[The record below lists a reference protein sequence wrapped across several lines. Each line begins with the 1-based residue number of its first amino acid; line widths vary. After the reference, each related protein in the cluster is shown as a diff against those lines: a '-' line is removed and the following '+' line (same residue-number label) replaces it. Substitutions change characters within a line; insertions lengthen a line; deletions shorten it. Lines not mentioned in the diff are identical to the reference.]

1 MQSGNELFG
10 RLLGRLLRGL
20 TELPLATRN
29 APSNA
34 EDGAL
39 RLSPKPHRNSTGGAT
54 PKSTHCATDSC
65 WCSACARPAGRV
77 RATPV
82 RSAWTLPGARPEA
95 PSRRPQEPDRRRIA
109 LAEGSGACAGALAS
123 PLSAPR
129 RVGSPR
135 LGSRAGRC
143 SQVRTAPLGRHT
155 FQCCERK

>member
-1 MQSGNELFG
+1 LQSGNELFG

-39 RLSPKPHRNSTGGAT
+39 RLAQAAPKLHGWRDPEV
-54 PKSTHCATDSC
+54 DSL
-65 WCSACARPAGRV
+65 RHGFVLVLR
-77 RATPV
+77 V
-82 RSAWTLPGARPEA
+82 RSAPRGESALRLYALLGRSREPDPKHPG
-95 PSRRPQEPDRRRIA
+95 RPQEPDRRRIA
-109 LAEGSGACAGALAS
+109 FAEGSGACAGALAS